1 MSPKEKAEEL
11 VDKHYGRVAVLS
23 DACCKAISRAKE
35 NALITVDEILQ
46 ADWFIENKQNYDS
59 WVVYWQE
66 VKQEIEKL

>member
-1 MSPKEKAEEL
+1 MTPQEKAKEL
-11 VDKHYGRVAVLS
+11 FDKYSSVSNKMADYSIIYGPT
-23 DACCKAISRAKE
+23 AKLH
-35 NALITVDEILQ
+35 ALITADEILQ